1 MSISHRNK
9 EEFMKSKKLWI
20 SFLLFEMISLF
31 ITSCSFEKKDNMPII
46 LVTLSSIS
54 VTSKPTKTSYIVG
67 EEFDKSG
74 MVVKAYYTDLTNK
87 DVTDNVKISG
97 FDNTK
102 KDSLQKITVEYTE
115 NGITKTDY
123 FYVSIKEPEPKI
135 EYEITYKNVESWVNS
150 IGTTWVQVIAEI
162 KNTGTVP
169 IYLSSSSYDLEDA
182 NGQLI
187 ASKQYISTYPDVI
200 KSGEKGYMYDETTLE
215 NSVQGNINVIPRI
228 NAKKATVS
236 YIRYDVS
243 EISISDTTYNG
254 PKMIGR
260 ITNTTSKDEDGLI
273 YVVGILYNSNEK
285 PIGVLLDIIT
295 DDLAAGN
302 RIGFTAT
309 SLCLPNTVN
318 SNTINS
324 YKIYA
329 YPKQFQFN

>member
-1 MSISHRNK
+1 
-9 EEFMKSKKLWI
+9 MKSKKFWI
-20 SFLLFEMISLF
+20 SILFFEMISLF
-31 ITSCSFEKKDNMPII
+31 ITSCSFEKKDTTPII

-54 VTSKPTKTSYIVG
+54 VTSKPTKTSYIIG

-123 FYVSIKEPEPKI
+123 FYVSIKEPKPKI

-236 YIRYDVS
+236 CIRYDVS

-302 RIGFTAT
+302 RIGFTVT

-318 SNTINS
+318 TNTINN
-324 YKIYA
+324 YKVYA
-329 YPKQFQFN
+329 YPKQLQLN

>member
-1 MSISHRNK
+1 
-9 EEFMKSKKLWI
+9 MKSKKLWI
-20 SFLLFEMISLF
+20 NLLFFGMISLF
-31 ITSCSFEKKDNMPII
+31 IISCSFEKKENTPKN

-54 VTSKPTKTSYIVG
+54 VTTKPTKTSYIID
-67 EEFDKSG
+67 EKFDKTG
-74 MVVKAYYTDLTNK
+74 MVVIAYYTDLTNK
-87 DVTDNVKISG
+87 DVTENVKISG
-97 FDNTK
+97 FDSSK

-115 NGITKTDY
+115 DEITKTDY
-123 FYVSIKEPEPKI
+123 FIININEPEKNI

-169 IYLSSSSYDLEDA
+169 IYLSTSSYDLEDS

-236 YIRYDVS
+236 CIRYDVS

-318 SNTINS
+318 TNTINN
-324 YKIYA
+324 YKVYA
-329 YPKQFQFN
+329 YPKQLQLN

>member
-1 MSISHRNK
+1 MCISYINQ
-9 EEFMKSKKLWI
+9 EEFMKSKKFWI
-20 SFLLFEMISLF
+20 NLLFFGMISLF
-31 ITSCSFEKKDNMPII
+31 IISCSFEKKENTPKN

-54 VTSKPTKTSYIVG
+54 VTTKPTKTSYIID
-67 EEFDKSG
+67 EKFDKTG
-74 MVVKAYYTDLTNK
+74 MVVIAYYTDLTNK
-87 DVTDNVKISG
+87 DVTENVKISG
-97 FDNTK
+97 FDSSK

-115 NGITKTDY
+115 DEITKTDY
-123 FYVSIKEPEPKI
+123 FIININEPEKNI

-169 IYLSSSSYDLEDA
+169 IYLSTSSYDLEDS

-236 YIRYDVS
+236 CIRYDVS

-260 ITNTTSKDEDGLI
+260 ITNTTSKNEDGLI

-295 DDLAAGN
+295 DDLAAGS
-302 RIGFTAT
+302 RIGFEAT

-318 SNTINS
+318 TNTINS
-324 YKIYA
+324 YKVYA
-329 YPKQFQFN
+329 YPKQFQLN

>member
-1 MSISHRNK
+1 
-9 EEFMKSKKLWI
+9 MKSKKFWI
-20 SFLLFEMISLF
+20 NLLFFGMISLF
-31 ITSCSFEKKDNMPII
+31 IISCSFEKKENTPKN

-54 VTSKPTKTSYIVG
+54 VTTKPTKTSYIID
-67 EEFDKSG
+67 EKFDKTG
-74 MVVKAYYTDLTNK
+74 MVVIAYYTDLTNK
-87 DVTDNVKISG
+87 DVTENVKISG
-97 FDNTK
+97 FDSSK

-115 NGITKTDY
+115 DEITKTDY
-123 FYVSIKEPEPKI
+123 FIININEPEKNI

-169 IYLSSSSYDLEDA
+169 IYLSTSSYDLEDS

-236 YIRYDVS
+236 CIRYDVS

-260 ITNTTSKDEDGLI
+260 ITNTTSKNEDGLI

-295 DDLAAGN
+295 DDLAAGS
-302 RIGFTAT
+302 RIGFEAT

-318 SNTINS
+318 TNTINS
-324 YKIYA
+324 YKVYA
-329 YPKQFQFN
+329 YPKQFQLN